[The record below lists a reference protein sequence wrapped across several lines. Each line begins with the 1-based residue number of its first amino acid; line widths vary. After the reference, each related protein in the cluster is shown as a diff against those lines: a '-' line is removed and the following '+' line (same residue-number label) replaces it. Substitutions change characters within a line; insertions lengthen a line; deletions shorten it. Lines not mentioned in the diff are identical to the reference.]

1 MLINYLKIAFKVMLR
16 RKFYTFVS
24 LFGIAFTLLI
34 LNLVVAMA
42 DYSLSSRAPEVHL
55 DRLLIIDRAKGEN
68 EHSSYHS
75 GPGYALLDR
84 YARGLPGAE
93 NFTITSSVDI
103 VTSFLNGKKIE
114 SRLRRTD
121 GAFWEVMQF
130 TFVEGGPFTRA
141 DETQQNFVAVINER
155 TRERFFGGPPAVGRE
170 LRADGQTFTVVGV
183 VRDVPITRP
192 MSHSEIWIPISIAKS
207 PTYRE
212 ELLGSFQGIVLAEE
226 RSKFPMIKEE
236 FRSRLAS
243 AELPDPDLFDRLQS
257 GAFTPLEMLAR
268 GFFGVQDFETA
279 PLGRMILAIAAGAL
293 LFMLL
298 PALNMINLSLS
309 RILERSSEIGVR
321 KAFGASSWGLVGQFL
336 VEGIVLSLVGGAIG
350 LALSVLVIR
359 VITGSDLIPYA
370 QLTINVRVFL
380 YGLVLTLV
388 FAVLSGAYPAWRM
401 SRLHPVEALHGRAR

>member
-336 VEGIVLSLVGGAIG
+336 V
-350 LALSVLVIR
+350 
-359 VITGSDLIPYA
+359 
-370 QLTINVRVFL
+370 
-380 YGLVLTLV
+380 
-388 FAVLSGAYPAWRM
+388 
-401 SRLHPVEALHGRAR
+401 